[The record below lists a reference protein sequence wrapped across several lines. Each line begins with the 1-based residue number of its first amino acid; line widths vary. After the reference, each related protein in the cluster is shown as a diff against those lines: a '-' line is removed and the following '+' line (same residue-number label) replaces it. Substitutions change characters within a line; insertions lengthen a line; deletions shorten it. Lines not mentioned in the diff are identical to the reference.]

1 MSGPKIKVAGLHI
14 LVSGPGIRVSGPN
27 FEVAGLHNLAAGP
40 DSGVAGPNGEVFCP
54 NFELLVQLV
63 R

>member
-1 MSGPKIKVAGLHI
+1 MLTSRWLVI
-14 LVSGPGIRVSGPN
+14 LVIRRPN
-27 FEVAGLHNLAAGP
+27 IEVAGLHNLEASP
-40 DSGVAGPNGEVFCP
+40 ESGVDGLNGEVFCP

>member
-14 LVSGPGIRVSGPN
+14 LVSGPGVRVSGPN
-27 FEVAGLHNLAAGP
+27 IEVAGLHNLAAGP
-40 DSGVAGPNGEVFCP
+40 ASRVAGPNCKIFCP
-54 NFELLVQLV
+54 NVELQVQLV